1 MAHPPG
7 PGTRPPRYRIARGR
21 RPMSGRP
28 LPRGLGELDAR
39 AYAAVARMPAPEA
52 VDAAVRTLSR
62 AANHSKI
69 SFTIAALL
77 ATRPGRP
84 RLAAATGLGAVGVA
98 SVGANLLA
106 KRLARR
112 PRPPRAEPGPFPR
125 RHVVMPHSASF
136 PSGHTA
142 SAVAFAV
149 AVGKVLPTMAA
160 PLGALAAIVGYSRV
174 HTGVHYP
181 GDVAGGA
188 ALGAASAALVLNAS
202 RATRRSVH

>member
-1 MAHPPG
+1 MTSHPL
-7 PGTRPPRYRIARGR
+7 TRR
-21 RPMSGRP
+21 
-28 LPRGLGELDAR
+28 LGDLDAR
-39 AYAAVARMPAPEA
+39 AYAAVARTPTPEA
-52 VDAAVRTLSR
+52 VDVAVRRLSR
-62 AANHSKI
+62 LANHSKI
-69 SFTIAALL
+69 SFTVAAAL
-77 ATRPGRP
+77 AVRPGRP

-98 SVGANLLA
+98 SVTANLLA

-112 PRPPRAEPGPFPR
+112 PRPPRAEPGQFPR
-125 RHVVMPHSASF
+125 RYVVMPHSASF

-149 AVGKVLPTMAA
+149 AVGRVLPGMAA

-188 ALGAASAALVLNAS
+188 VLGAASAALVLKAS
-202 RATRRSVH
+202 RATRTGGAPARG